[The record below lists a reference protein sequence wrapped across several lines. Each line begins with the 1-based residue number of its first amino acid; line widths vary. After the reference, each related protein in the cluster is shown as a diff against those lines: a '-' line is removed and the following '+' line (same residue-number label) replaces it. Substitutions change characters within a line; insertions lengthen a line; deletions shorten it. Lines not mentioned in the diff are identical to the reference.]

1 MAGSAPARFPLIRN
15 NSSCKTPEPDYPK
28 AFPSGLGSSHFLP
41 GFRRRLPKGFPSYL
55 GSLTSSHTSEEEYP
69 RAFLQASGVLA
80 SSHTSEEEHP
90 RAFLQASEVSH
101 PPILPKKTSQGLS
114 FKPRLFSPPLILSK
128 KSTRWLSSPPWKLSL
143 PAWLSKKTTQGL
155 SFKPRKSHILPYFRR
170 SVPDG
175 FPSSLGSLTSSQ
187 TSEEDYPRAFLQA
200 LEVSHPPILPKKT
213 TQRSDYSSSGGSRV
227 LMMAFS
233 NSAIP
238 TAPRCIKGLPSIGM
252 KRREGIERIP
262 NRAARSFSSST
273 LTL

>member
-1 MAGSAPARFPLIRN
+1 MADRWPVMAGSAHARFPLIRN

-41 GFRRRLPKGFPSYL
+41 GFRRRLPEGFSSYLGSSSLLPNFRRSVPDGFPSSL
-55 GSLTSSHTSEEEYP
+55 GSLTSSHTSEEDY
-69 RAFLQASGVLA
+69 
-80 SSHTSEEEHP
+80 P

-101 PPILPKKTSQGLS
+101 PPILPKKT
-114 FKPRLFSPPLILSK
+114 
-128 KSTRWLSSPPWKLSL
+128 
-143 PAWLSKKTTQGL
+143 TQG
-155 SFKPRKSHILPYFRR
+155 
-170 SVPDG
+170 
-175 FPSSLGSLTSSQ
+175 
-187 TSEEDYPRAFLQA
+187 
-200 LEVSHPPILPKKT
+200 
-213 TQRSDYSSSGGSRV
+213 SDYSSSGGSRV

-262 NRAARSFSSST
+262 NRAASSFSSST